1 MVPEGV
7 ALLPGIIANISL
19 TWNLRLLPGHGFL
32 TPLSQQ
38 AKQTIIALGVVVIDP
53 DYQEDTGL
61 ALHKGGKKDCVW
73 RAGDPLGH
81 LLPLPCPVN
90 KVDGKLQQP
99 HPGRMK
105 KDDRGR
111 TFRMR
116 V

>member
-1 MVPEGV
+1 M
-7 ALLPGIIANISL
+7 
-19 TWNLRLLPGHGFL
+19 
-32 TPLSQQ
+32 
-38 AKQTIIALGVVVIDP
+38 IDP
-53 DYQEDTGL
+53 DYQEDIGL

-73 RAGDPLGH
+73 SAGNPLGH

-90 KVDGKLQQP
+90 KVNGKLQQP

-116 V
+116 VWVPLQVKSHGLLRCLLRVEEILNEYQRKVVVITSQSHMASHGNEDYS